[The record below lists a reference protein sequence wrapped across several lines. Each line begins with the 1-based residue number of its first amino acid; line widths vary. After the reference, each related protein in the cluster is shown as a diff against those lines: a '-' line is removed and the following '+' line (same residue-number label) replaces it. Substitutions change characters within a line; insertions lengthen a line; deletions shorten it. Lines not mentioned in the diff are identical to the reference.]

1 VLLKVISALLL
12 LVCMCV
18 TASAKESEFNE
29 VLSVGE
35 KAPDFS
41 DLPGIDGKKHGLI
54 EYQSAKAVVIVFTSN
69 QCPVAIDYEERLVA
83 LQEEFGK
90 REVQLIA
97 ICSNFEPGN
106 ELELLKERAESQK
119 FNFPY
124 LRDDNQKIA
133 QAYGATHT
141 PHVFLLDGK
150 RNIAYMGAIDDNED
164 PEKVAKP
171 YLRDAIESVL
181 EGKEPLM
188 KEAQPFGC
196 RIRYKRRR

>member
-1 VLLKVISALLL
+1 VLFKVIPALMFA
-12 LVCMCV
+12 VCLSL

-29 VLSVGE
+29 VLSIGE
-35 KAPDFS
+35 KAPKFS
-41 DLPGIDGKKHGLI
+41 DLPGVDGKKHSLT
-54 EYQSAKAVVIVFTSN
+54 EYQSAKAVVVVFTSN

-83 LQEEFGK
+83 LQEEFSK

-124 LRDDNQKIA
+124 LRDDNQEIA
-133 QAYGATHT
+133 KAYGATHT
-141 PHVFLLDGK
+141 PHVFLLDGN
-150 RNIAYMGAIDDNED
+150 RNIAYMGAIDDSD
-164 PEKVAKP
+164 LPEKVAKH

-181 EGKEPLM
+181 EGAEPAIKET
-188 KEAQPFGC
+188 QSFGC